1 MEDLLQVGVITT
13 THGVRGEVKVFP
25 TTDDPA
31 RFKKLKNVVL
41 DTGKEMIDLE
51 VAGVKFFKNM
61 VIVKFKGIDNI
72 NDVEK
77 YRKKSLY
84 VTRENAVK
92 LKKNEYFIADLI
104 GLSVIREDNGEVLGE
119 LTDVLQTGANDVYEV
134 KMEDG
139 KEVLLPAIRECIKNV
154 DLQKGEITVHVMK
167 GLLDE

>member
-1 MEDLLQVGVITT
+1 MENLLRVGVITSA
-13 THGVRGEVKVFP
+13 HGVRGEVKVFP
-25 TTDDPA
+25 TTDDNS
-31 RFKKLKNVVL
+31 RFKTLKHVL
-41 DTGKEMIDLE
+41 MDTGKEKIPLE
-51 VAGVKFFKNM
+51 TEHVKFFKNM

-134 KMEDG
+134 KL
-139 KEVLLPAIRECIKNV
+139 KK
-154 DLQKGEITVHVMK
+154 
-167 GLLDE
+167 

>member
-1 MEDLLQVGVITT
+1 
-13 THGVRGEVKVFP
+13 
-25 TTDDPA
+25 
-31 RFKKLKNVVL
+31 
-41 DTGKEMIDLE
+41 
-51 VAGVKFFKNM
+51 M

-134 KMEDG
+134 KL
-139 KEVLLPAIRECIKNV
+139 KK
-154 DLQKGEITVHVMK
+154 
-167 GLLDE
+167 

>member
-41 DTGKEMIDLE
+41 DTGKELVDLE
-51 VAGVKFFKNM
+51 VFKNM

-104 GLSVIREDNGEVLGE
+104 GLQAESDEGEDLGE
-119 LTDVLQTGANDVYEV
+119 LSDVLQTGANDVYV
-134 KMEDG
+134 LS
-139 KEVLLPAIRECIKNV
+139 KEGTDDILLPAIKECVKEV
-154 DLQKGEITVHVMK
+154 DLENGKIIVHLLP
-167 GLLDE
+167 GLRELNEK

>member
-1 MEDLLQVGVITT
+1 M
-13 THGVRGEVKVFP
+13 
-25 TTDDPA
+25 
-31 RFKKLKNVVL
+31 
-41 DTGKEMIDLE
+41 
-51 VAGVKFFKNM
+51 
-61 VIVKFKGIDNI
+61 
-72 NDVEK
+72 
-77 YRKKSLY
+77 Y